1 VAIENPGAIPQDRF
15 EGFMEG
21 SSKMQIEDVVE
32 AQEALADSSNTSW
45 DSGLREPN
53 SNLSE
58 SLVYQIWLMLN
69 PNHEC
74 RGRRT

>member
-1 VAIENPGAIPQDRF
+1 MAIENPGTIPQDRF

-21 SSKMQIEDVVE
+21 SSKVQIEDVVE
-32 AQEALADSSNTSW
+32 AQEALADGSNMSW

-58 SLVYQIWLMLN
+58 SIVHHIQLMLSA
-69 PNHEC
+69 
-74 RGRRT
+74 